1 MSLGLNTT
9 VSFLQVFGEQ
19 DKEAEGG
26 ERVAQTETRRIQE
39 LGFVGGA
46 AEVVP
51 SGPDAAGGVP
61 AGGRVRRLR
70 HHRDAGGAG
79 RQGGRRKVTEELPEK
94 HHRRR

>member
-1 MSLGLNTT
+1 MSLGQNTT
-9 VSFLQVFGEQ
+9 VSFLQVFGDQ

-26 ERVAQTETRRIQE
+26 ERVAETETRRLQE
-39 LGFVGGA
+39 FWFVGGA
-46 AEVVP
+46 ADVVS

-79 RQGGRRKVTEELPEK
+79 RQGGRGKVPEELPQK
-94 HHRRR
+94 HHRRW